1 MDAAVARRCFSPSLG
16 GCCHHG
22 WRCLRGPCRL
32 TIWASGGVPFVHLR
46 CIWGSPFEA
55 HSPLAL
61 FQQVGMFSVKG
72 GVIVVEYLKKAKE
85 KLVDTIPR
93 LENPKLRELRL

>member
-1 MDAAVARRCFSPSLG
+1 ML
-16 GCCHHG
+16 
-22 WRCLRGPCRL
+22 
-32 TIWASGGVPFVHLR
+32 
-46 CIWGSPFEA
+46 
-55 HSPLAL
+55 
-61 FQQVGMFSVKG
+61 SVKG